1 MATFPVSAAFKTA
14 SGKVLSLVNSAV
26 EDDGTETEI
35 LSGGVNQNNQVG
47 VNFGQYGVNET
58 ITSGLVFTGSGAI
71 SVVAW
76 LESPSGNVMQPL
88 PIGGAGTINGMPA
101 LCAPVR
107 LMTGMSLKVKL
118 TEVNQNQSYVMAYSP
133 TKSDIFFMGTATGGG
148 AEDELV
154 SVKTGQSIGNSMV
167 GSRVTKIAALGNIAS
182 DGAATALWP
191 FAYVKAAEGFV
202 KEAVGLTS
210 YGSDDISGLDGLK
223 VQTFF
228 SDCNYLVAQNDKLYM
243 TLS

>member
-1 MATFPVSAAFKTA
+1 MATYPVSAAFKTA

-26 EDDGTETEI
+26 EDNGTETEI
-35 LSGGVNQNNQVG
+35 LSGGLNQNNQTG
-47 VNFGQYGVNET
+47 VNLGQYGVNET
-58 ITSGLVFTGSGAI
+58 ITSGLVFTGAGQI

-88 PIGGAGTINGMPA
+88 PIGGAGTINGMPP
-101 LCAPVR
+101 LCAPVK
-107 LMTGMSLKVKL
+107 LMTGMSLKVKV
-118 TEVNQNQSYVMAYSP
+118 TEVGDQSYVMAYSA
-133 TKSDIFFMGTATGGG
+133 TKSDIFFMGSPTGGG

-167 GSRVTKIAALGNIAS
+167 GSRITKIAAQGNVAS
-182 DGAATALWP
+182 TGAATALWP
-191 FAYVKAAEGFV
+191 FAYVKAAEGYV

-210 YGSDDISGLDGLK
+210 YGTDDIAGLDGLK

-243 TLS
+243 TLA